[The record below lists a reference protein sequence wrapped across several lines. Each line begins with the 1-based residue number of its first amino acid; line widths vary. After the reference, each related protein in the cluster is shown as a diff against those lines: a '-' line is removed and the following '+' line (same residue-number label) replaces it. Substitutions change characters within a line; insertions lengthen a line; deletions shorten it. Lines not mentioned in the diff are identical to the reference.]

1 MSVFRDACAECRLH
15 GQRDRVHVG
24 PANGHHIRS
33 ARHRHRRENGAGE
46 RPLFF
51 AGLRDGQLYRC
62 LMSGPAESGANAR
75 DWWRFCSFWQ

>member
-1 MSVFRDACAECRLH
+1 MFRDARAECRLH
-15 GQRDRVHVG
+15 GQRDCVHVG

-51 AGLRDGQLYRC
+51 AGLRDGQLYRR

-75 DWWRFCSFWQ
+75 DRWRFCSFWQ